1 MNIRQTIFQFILRR
15 QAKRQV
21 VMRPWDKVR
30 TVAILYDCGTP
41 AAIERMLETEHK
53 RIDFFTLPDKKEIN
67 WLTHSPSSSVQYHL
81 RAYQYDLLIDL
92 TQQSSLTM
100 QYMAMYFRADFK
112 VGRQICDGIHDLTIH
127 TPAQSTPDYLLEQ
140 ILRYIQ
146 MFTKKTNKTMKG
158 LGTALITPF
167 CDNGSIDYSALAH
180 LIEHQ
185 VAGGVDYLVILGTT
199 SEAPTLSIEE
209 QEQVIAFVVK
219 QVAGRVPLVLGVG
232 GNDTAALVARIQTLS
247 PILQQHFAA
256 ILSVTPYYN
265 RPPQEG
271 LYQHFCAVATASPI
285 PILLYNV
292 PKRTGVNLL
301 PETTRRIYDAHP
313 DKIMG
318 IKEACNSVEQFTETV
333 KIANGDFAVI
343 SGDDDLAYEM
353 MRAGGDGLISVAS
366 NAWPAA
372 MRQLIHE
379 QSALIQ
385 QQYAHLI
392 HLLFVEGNP
401 GGIKTVLSEMGIIKN
416 VLRLPL
422 VANTPNHQMVIRKA
436 LEYHTATI

>member
-1 MNIRQTIFQFILRR
+1 
-15 QAKRQV
+15 
-21 VMRPWDKVR
+21 
-30 TVAILYDCGTP
+30 
-41 AAIERMLETEHK
+41 
-53 RIDFFTLPDKKEIN
+53 
-67 WLTHSPSSSVQYHL
+67 
-81 RAYQYDLLIDL
+81 
-92 TQQSSLTM
+92 
-100 QYMAMYFRADFK
+100 
-112 VGRQICDGIHDLTIH
+112 
-127 TPAQSTPDYLLEQ
+127 
-140 ILRYIQ
+140 
-146 MFTKKTNKTMKG
+146 MKG

-401 GGIKTVLSEMGIIKN
+401 GGIKTVLSEMGLIKN

-436 LEYHTATI
+436 LDYHTATI

>member
-1 MNIRQTIFQFILRR
+1 
-15 QAKRQV
+15 
-21 VMRPWDKVR
+21 
-30 TVAILYDCGTP
+30 
-41 AAIERMLETEHK
+41 
-53 RIDFFTLPDKKEIN
+53 
-67 WLTHSPSSSVQYHL
+67 
-81 RAYQYDLLIDL
+81 
-92 TQQSSLTM
+92 
-100 QYMAMYFRADFK
+100 
-112 VGRQICDGIHDLTIH
+112 
-127 TPAQSTPDYLLEQ
+127 
-140 ILRYIQ
+140 
-146 MFTKKTNKTMKG
+146 MKG

-199 SEAPTLSIEE
+199 SEAPTLSLEE

-301 PETTRRIYDAHP
+301 PETTRRIYDAYP

-318 IKEACNSVEQFTETV
+318 IKEACNSVEQFAETV

>member
-1 MNIRQTIFQFILRR
+1 
-15 QAKRQV
+15 
-21 VMRPWDKVR
+21 
-30 TVAILYDCGTP
+30 
-41 AAIERMLETEHK
+41 
-53 RIDFFTLPDKKEIN
+53 
-67 WLTHSPSSSVQYHL
+67 
-81 RAYQYDLLIDL
+81 
-92 TQQSSLTM
+92 
-100 QYMAMYFRADFK
+100 
-112 VGRQICDGIHDLTIH
+112 
-127 TPAQSTPDYLLEQ
+127 
-140 ILRYIQ
+140 
-146 MFTKKTNKTMKG
+146 MKG

-333 KIANGDFAVI
+333 KIANGNFAVI

-366 NAWPAA
+366 NAWPKA
-372 MRQLIHE
+372 MRQIVHE
-379 QSALIQ
+379 ESATTQ

-401 GGIKTVLSEMGIIKN
+401 SGIKTVLSEMGLIKN
-416 VLRLPL
+416 ILRLPL
-422 VANTPNHQMVIRKA
+422 IPNTPNHQMVIRKA
-436 LEYHTATI
+436 LQYHIEKEQE

>member
-1 MNIRQTIFQFILRR
+1 
-15 QAKRQV
+15 
-21 VMRPWDKVR
+21 
-30 TVAILYDCGTP
+30 
-41 AAIERMLETEHK
+41 
-53 RIDFFTLPDKKEIN
+53 
-67 WLTHSPSSSVQYHL
+67 
-81 RAYQYDLLIDL
+81 
-92 TQQSSLTM
+92 
-100 QYMAMYFRADFK
+100 
-112 VGRQICDGIHDLTIH
+112 
-127 TPAQSTPDYLLEQ
+127 
-140 ILRYIQ
+140 
-146 MFTKKTNKTMKG
+146 MKG

-372 MRQLIHE
+372 MRQLVHE
-379 QSALIQ
+379 QSPLIQ

-401 GGIKTVLSEMGIIKN
+401 GGIKTVLSEMGLIKN

>member
-1 MNIRQTIFQFILRR
+1 
-15 QAKRQV
+15 
-21 VMRPWDKVR
+21 
-30 TVAILYDCGTP
+30 
-41 AAIERMLETEHK
+41 
-53 RIDFFTLPDKKEIN
+53 
-67 WLTHSPSSSVQYHL
+67 
-81 RAYQYDLLIDL
+81 
-92 TQQSSLTM
+92 
-100 QYMAMYFRADFK
+100 
-112 VGRQICDGIHDLTIH
+112 
-127 TPAQSTPDYLLEQ
+127 
-140 ILRYIQ
+140 
-146 MFTKKTNKTMKG
+146 MKG

-265 RPPQEG
+265 RPSQEG

-366 NAWPAA
+366 NAWPVA

-436 LEYHTATI
+436 LQYHIEKEQD

>member
-1 MNIRQTIFQFILRR
+1 
-15 QAKRQV
+15 
-21 VMRPWDKVR
+21 
-30 TVAILYDCGTP
+30 
-41 AAIERMLETEHK
+41 
-53 RIDFFTLPDKKEIN
+53 
-67 WLTHSPSSSVQYHL
+67 
-81 RAYQYDLLIDL
+81 
-92 TQQSSLTM
+92 
-100 QYMAMYFRADFK
+100 
-112 VGRQICDGIHDLTIH
+112 
-127 TPAQSTPDYLLEQ
+127 
-140 ILRYIQ
+140 
-146 MFTKKTNKTMKG
+146 MKG

-199 SEAPTLSIEE
+199 SEAPTLSLEE

-401 GGIKTVLSEMGIIKN
+401 GGIKTVLSEMGLIKN

>member
-1 MNIRQTIFQFILRR
+1 
-15 QAKRQV
+15 
-21 VMRPWDKVR
+21 
-30 TVAILYDCGTP
+30 
-41 AAIERMLETEHK
+41 
-53 RIDFFTLPDKKEIN
+53 
-67 WLTHSPSSSVQYHL
+67 
-81 RAYQYDLLIDL
+81 
-92 TQQSSLTM
+92 
-100 QYMAMYFRADFK
+100 
-112 VGRQICDGIHDLTIH
+112 
-127 TPAQSTPDYLLEQ
+127 
-140 ILRYIQ
+140 
-146 MFTKKTNKTMKG
+146 MKG

-209 QEQVIAFVVK
+209 QEQVIAFIVK

-379 QSALIQ
+379 QSALVQ

-401 GGIKTVLSEMGIIKN
+401 GGIKTVLSEMGLIKN

-436 LEYHTATI
+436 LQYHIEKEQD

>member
-1 MNIRQTIFQFILRR
+1 
-15 QAKRQV
+15 
-21 VMRPWDKVR
+21 
-30 TVAILYDCGTP
+30 
-41 AAIERMLETEHK
+41 
-53 RIDFFTLPDKKEIN
+53 
-67 WLTHSPSSSVQYHL
+67 
-81 RAYQYDLLIDL
+81 
-92 TQQSSLTM
+92 
-100 QYMAMYFRADFK
+100 
-112 VGRQICDGIHDLTIH
+112 
-127 TPAQSTPDYLLEQ
+127 
-140 ILRYIQ
+140 
-146 MFTKKTNKTMKG
+146 MKG

-353 MRAGGDGLISVAS
+353 MHAGGDGLISVAS

-372 MRQLIHE
+372 MRELIHE

-401 GGIKTVLSEMGIIKN
+401 GGIKTVLSEMGLIKN

-436 LEYHTATI
+436 LQYHIEKEQD

>member
-1 MNIRQTIFQFILRR
+1 
-15 QAKRQV
+15 
-21 VMRPWDKVR
+21 
-30 TVAILYDCGTP
+30 
-41 AAIERMLETEHK
+41 
-53 RIDFFTLPDKKEIN
+53 
-67 WLTHSPSSSVQYHL
+67 
-81 RAYQYDLLIDL
+81 
-92 TQQSSLTM
+92 
-100 QYMAMYFRADFK
+100 
-112 VGRQICDGIHDLTIH
+112 
-127 TPAQSTPDYLLEQ
+127 
-140 ILRYIQ
+140 
-146 MFTKKTNKTMKG
+146 MKG

-333 KIANGDFAVI
+333 KIANGNFAVI

-372 MRQLIHE
+372 MRELIHE

-436 LEYHTATI
+436 LEYHIATI